1 MIKNL
6 KLKIKNSS
14 QGFTLI
20 EILVI
25 ITITTILAGIMIAY
39 GHIGERQIT
48 LFRDQAKVIG
58 VLNRAK
64 FLTVQMFAET
74 TGEKPCAYG
83 VHFENNKQTF
93 LIFKDLKTSC
103 DGVYGGDNSGELFEK
118 YEISSAFKFQTSL
131 SDVVFI
137 PPDPRVKLNAGS
149 LSEATIKIALDATNY
164 KTIRITKYGQIT
176 VE

>member
-39 GHIGERQIT
+39 GHIGEKQIT
-48 LFRDQAKVIG
+48 LFRDQAKIIG

-64 FLTVQMFAET
+64 FLTVQMFAE

-118 YEISSAFKFQTSL
+118 YEINSAFKFETSL
-131 SDVVFI
+131 SNVVFI

-149 LSEATIKIALDATNY
+149 LSEATIKIVLDATNY